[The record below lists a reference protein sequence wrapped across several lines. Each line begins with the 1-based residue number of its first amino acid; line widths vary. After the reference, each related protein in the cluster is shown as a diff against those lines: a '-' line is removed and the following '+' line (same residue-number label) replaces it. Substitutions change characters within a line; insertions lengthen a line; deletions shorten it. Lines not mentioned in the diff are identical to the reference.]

1 VAGIVEAQQP
11 LATLSAVGVE
21 RARLGRVHV
30 GGEAGQPDDARQVVA
45 RWRAAA
51 KRDTA
56 TSRPRADFKELRF
69 VVDHGQIDPMIRL
82 GFVFAGMAGMAD
94 AAAAVNAERSA

>member
-1 VAGIVEAQQP
+1 MSEPKPVE
-11 LATLSAVGVE
+11 
-21 RARLGRVHV
+21 
-30 GGEAGQPDDARQVVA
+30 PDDPRQVVA

-56 TSRPRADFKELRF
+56 TGRPCADVEELRF

-82 GFVFAGMAGMAD
+82 GFVLAGAAGMAD
-94 AAAAVNAERSA
+94 AAAAVNADRAARDILARRRA